1 MAMQRKAFLQTL
13 TAGSIGLAGLLFPG
27 RKESAAPAW
36 DPATFNG
43 NDADFWAMVRRQ
55 YPLRE
60 EPVYLN
66 TGGLG
71 PAAYTTLDAFNRTV
85 LELQT
90 ISETGHS
97 KFEPARQT
105 MAAFLGAKS
114 TEICFTRNATE
125 SNSIIAAGLDLQPGD
140 EVIFESHAHPG
151 GSFPWLN
158 LQKAYGIKVKVFE
171 PSAVSMKEN
180 LDRIQALITP
190 RTKVIQ
196 VSHITAPT
204 GIIFDCKQIAALAHS
219 RNIWF
224 HVDGAQSMGMIPVDM
239 HDMDCD
245 SYGTSGH
252 KWLGAPHETGLLYI
266 KEARLDEVTPSHI
279 GAYSNQ
285 EYALPDVFTYN
296 PTAVRHEYGTRN
308 AATVVGIAAAADFQ
322 TQIGRERIA
331 AYGHYLAEMLQDGL
345 RKIPNVTVLT
355 PEDPAMRG
363 SITTL
368 KHANVPWDK
377 LNAHFG
383 ANKLRTR
390 VVTEEGIDAV
400 RISTHVFTN
409 EEHVERVLKAVREL

>member
-1 MAMQRKAFLQTL
+1 
-13 TAGSIGLAGLLFPG
+13 
-27 RKESAAPAW
+27 
-36 DPATFNG
+36 
-43 NDADFWAMVRRQ
+43 
-55 YPLRE
+55 
-60 EPVYLN
+60 VYFN

-85 LELQT
+85 TELQT
-90 ISETGHS
+90 MSETGHG

-105 MAAFLGAKS
+105 MAAFLGAKPS
-114 TEICFTRNATE
+114 EIAFTRNATE
-125 SNSIIAAGLDLQPGD
+125 SNSIVAAGLGLKAGD

-158 LQKAYGIKVKVFE
+158 LQKAFGIKVKVFE
-171 PSAVSMKEN
+171 PSAKSMKEN
-180 LDRIQALITP
+180 MDRIEALITP

-204 GIIFDCKQIAALAHS
+204 GIVFDCKQIAALAHS

-224 HVDGAQSMGMIPVDM
+224 HVDGAQSMGMIPVNLRDL
-239 HDMDCD
+239 DCD

-266 KEARLDEVTPSHI
+266 KESRLDEVTPLHI

-285 EYALPDVFTYN
+285 DYRLPDVFTYT

-331 AYGHYLAEMLQDGL
+331 KYGHYLAGLLQEGI
-345 RKIPNVTVLT
+345 RKMPKVEILT
-355 PEDPAMRG
+355 PEDPTMRG
-363 SITTL
+363 SMTTIR
-368 KHANVPWDK
+368 HADVPWDK

-390 VVTEEGIDAV
+390 VVTEENLNAV
-400 RISTHVFTN
+400 RISTHVFNN
-409 EEHVERVLKAVREL
+409 EDHVERVLKALREL

>member
-1 MAMQRKAFLQTL
+1 MQRKNFIQTL
-13 TAGSIGLAGLLFPG
+13 ATGTVGLVGVFAGGG
-27 RKESAAPAW
+27 KSAPEW
-36 DPATFNG
+36 HPSTFNG
-43 NDADFWAMVRRQ
+43 SDADFWAMVRRQ

-60 EPVYLN
+60 EPVYFN

-85 LELQT
+85 TELQT
-90 ISETGHS
+90 MSETGHG

-105 MAAFLGAKS
+105 MAAFLGAKPS
-114 TEICFTRNATE
+114 EIAFTRNATE
-125 SNSIIAAGLDLQPGD
+125 SNSIVAAGLGLKAGD

-158 LQKAYGIKVKVFE
+158 LQKAFGIKVKVFE
-171 PSAVSMKEN
+171 PSAKSVKEN
-180 LDRIQALITP
+180 MDRIEALITP

-204 GIIFDCKQIAALAHS
+204 GIVFDCKAIAKLAHS

-224 HVDGAQSMGMIPVDM
+224 HVDGAQSMGMISVSLSDL
-239 HDMDCD
+239 DCD

-266 KEARLDEVTPSHI
+266 KESRLDEVTPLHI

-285 EYALPDVFTYN
+285 DYRLPDVFTYT

-331 AYGHYLAEMLQDGL
+331 KYGHYLAGLLQDGI
-345 RKIPNVTVLT
+345 RKIPKLEILT
-355 PEDPAMRG
+355 PEDPTMRG
-363 SITTL
+363 SMTTIR
-368 KHANVPWDK
+368 HADLAWDK

-390 VVTEEGIDAV
+390 VVTEENLNAV
-400 RISTHVFTN
+400 RISTHVFNN
-409 EEHVERVLKAVREL
+409 EDHVERVLKALREL